1 MFKSY
6 DHFKKTTQELFKEVQ
21 NSKIKKLSDL
31 RNSLAEK
38 AGYSSVQALS
48 CALSDKAVSN
58 SGKLSIVSVI
68 YIDSDGM
75 VTEKFDYL
83 DTPENNEIAERTFVV
98 LAQQYVSNFDEYS
111 SDDIEDA
118 LEDGYLGFGK
128 SSLQIVHST

>member
-6 DHFKKTTQELFKEVQ
+6 DHFKKATQELFKEVQ

-38 AGYSSVQALS
+38 AGYSSSQAVAY
-48 CALSDKAVSN
+48 ALSDKAVSN
-58 SGKLSIVSVI
+58 SRKLSIVSVI

-75 VTEKFDYL
+75 VAEKFDYL
-83 DTPENNEIAERTFVV
+83 DTPANNEIAEGTFVV

-111 SDDIEDA
+111 TDDIEAA
-118 LEDGYLGFGK
+118 LEDGYLGFGQ

>member
-6 DHFKKTTQELFKEVQ
+6 DHFKKTTQELFKDVQ

-38 AGYSSVQALS
+38 VGYSSVQALA
-48 CALSDKAVSN
+48 CAISDKAVSN
-58 SGKLSIVSVI
+58 SGRLSIVSVI

-75 VTEKFDYL
+75 VSEKFDYL
-83 DTPENNEIAERTFVV
+83 DNPENNKIAEEAFIA

-111 SDDIEDA
+111 SDDIEVA
-118 LEDGYLGFGK
+118 LEDGYLEFGN
-128 SSLQIVHST
+128 SSIQIVHST

>member
-6 DHFKKTTQELFKEVQ
+6 DHFKKTTQELFKDVQ

-38 AGYSSVQALS
+38 VGYSSVQALA

-58 SGKLSIVSVI
+58 SGRLSIVSVI

-75 VTEKFDYL
+75 VSEKIDYL
-83 DTPENNEIAERTFVV
+83 DTPENNKIAEVAFVT

-111 SDDIEDA
+111 SDDIEVA
-118 LEDGYLGFGK
+118 LEDGYLGFGN
-128 SSLQIVHST
+128 SSIQIVHST

>member
-38 AGYSSVQALS
+38 AGYSSVQALA

-58 SGKLSIVSVI
+58 SGRLSIVSVI

-83 DTPENNEIAERTFVV
+83 DTHENNEIAERTFVV

-111 SDDIEDA
+111 SDDIEAA